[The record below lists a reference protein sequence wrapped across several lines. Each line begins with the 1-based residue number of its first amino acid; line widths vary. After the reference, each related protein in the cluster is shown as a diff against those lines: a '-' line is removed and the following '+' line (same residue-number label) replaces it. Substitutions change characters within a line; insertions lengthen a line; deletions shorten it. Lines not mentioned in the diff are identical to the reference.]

1 MANSYFSIRGTDHND
16 SSWGFFH
23 QELKQTVTSAI
34 NLCHP
39 FYMCFLPSLFSF
51 FPFSHFSLPLS
62 EWNHHH
68 ASFYHL
74 PNPHTKLAFLMT
86 AFMFQSFPGTLKKK
100 NVAVLV
106 PSPSRIT
113 VTNIVEPLW
122 GLCIISFRNNIFIF
136 LPRVFWH
143 LISLTGSL
151 VLMWALKTLYHMRR
165 EDILKLDGHSFTPA
179 MPM

>member
-1 MANSYFSIRGTDHND
+1 MPPLLY
-16 SSWGFFH
+16 
-23 QELKQTVTSAI
+23 V
-34 NLCHP
+34 
-39 FYMCFLPSLFSF
+39 LPSFTFQF
-51 FPFSHFSLPLS
+51 FPFFSLLS
-62 EWNHHH
+62 SSLWMESSTD
-68 ASFYHL
+68 ASFYRL

-86 AFMFQSFPGTLKKK
+86 AFMFQSFPGTLKK

-143 LISLTGSL
+143 LISLTSSL

>member
-1 MANSYFSIRGTDHND
+1 MPPLLYVLPSFTFQFFPFFSLL
-16 SSWGFFH
+16 SSSLWM
-23 QELKQTVTSAI
+23 ESSPRL
-34 NLCHP
+34 
-39 FYMCFLPSLFSF
+39 FLPS
-51 FPFSHFSLPLS
+51 PQPP
-62 EWNHHH
+62 
-68 ASFYHL
+68 YQTGL
-74 PNPHTKLAFLMT
+74 PNDSIYVPVISWHF
-86 AFMFQSFPGTLKKK
+86 KKK

-143 LISLTGSL
+143 LISLTSSL